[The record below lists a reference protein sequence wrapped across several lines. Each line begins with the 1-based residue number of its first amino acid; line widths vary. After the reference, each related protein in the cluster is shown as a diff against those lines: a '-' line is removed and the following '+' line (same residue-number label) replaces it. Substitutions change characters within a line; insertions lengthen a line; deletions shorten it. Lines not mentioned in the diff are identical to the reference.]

1 MRSGKMKRNLLDR
14 KITVAG
20 RIFQAGGVKGKAQSV
35 SKESQGMK

>member
-20 RIFQAGGVKGKAQSV
+20 RIFQAGGVKVGRPRVCPRRAR
-35 SKESQGMK
+35 E